1 MSTTLLRI
9 YPSELKMPLELRKQN
24 SSCMELFNKT
34 DQRVAFKVKTTNPN
48 KYAVRPAS
56 GIVQPGESCG
66 IRVTMRAPKEMP
78 ADYQC
83 KDKFL
88 VQSTVVEDEATQK
101 DTVPDMFRKAPGKV
115 VEEFKMRVIYIPA
128 NPPSP
133 VPEEAEEENESL
145 DSDVDHEVEKPSTSN
160 AESKHEYTSGSQSH
174 HEDVSLI
181 SKSEDD
187 DGRYADENKKLQEE
201 LVLLRKRV
209 KSPRGFSVAFVLFVF
224 LLSFLYGYLTLG
236 SKA

>member
-1 MSTTLLRI
+1 MSNTLLRI

-34 DQRVAFKVKTTNPN
+34 DERVAFKVKTTNPN

-56 GIVQPGESCG
+56 GIVQPGQSCG

-101 DTVPDMFRKAPGKV
+101 DIVPDMFRKAPGKI
-115 VEEFKMRVIYIPA
+115 VEEFKMRMWTMKWKSHPRPMLHQSMNIHLDRNLIMRM
-128 NPPSP
+128 
-133 VPEEAEEENESL
+133 SL
-145 DSDVDHEVEKPSTSN
+145 
-160 AESKHEYTSGSQSH
+160 
-174 HEDVSLI
+174 
-181 SKSEDD
+181 
-187 DGRYADENKKLQEE
+187 
-201 LVLLRKRV
+201 
-209 KSPRGFSVAFVLFVF
+209 
-224 LLSFLYGYLTLG
+224 
-236 SKA
+236 